1 MFKKRILG
9 EYTEG
14 VSCVANNVKL
24 NHFKMKKNY
33 FLFLLIGLKTSL
45 FGQFLITNFGAI
57 PDGKTLNT
65 TAIQAAI
72 DTCFSRGGGQV
83 IVPKGAFL
91 TGTIVLKSGVNLHFT
106 EGGVLLGSAS
116 RNDYKKNDWYAL
128 ILVNGQK
135 NVKITGNGVI
145 DGQGKALAQDVERLL
160 KAGVLKNVKPYNRP
174 DENHR
179 PQIIEMTNCDHVL
192 IENITIKNAACWVQ
206 TYHNCTDLKLIKL
219 RVEST
224 AYWNND
230 GIDIVDCR
238 QVLIKNCFINSADD
252 GICLKS
258 QDTKLM
264 CENIKI
270 ERCTI
275 RSSASAF
282 KIGTASYG
290 GFRHISVKNLTIYD
304 TYRSAIALEC
314 VDGGFLEDVKI
325 KNIDAKNT
333 GNALFIRLG
342 NRQKNRAIG
351 TIKNIFITNL
361 KAEIPTEKPD
371 KNYEIQGPLPDSF
384 SNLLPSSIVGLPN
397 NFIKNVHLKNIDIIV
412 GGGGKMLKN
421 AQKVPELPHDYPEFS
436 MFGELPA
443 WGFYLRHTE
452 GVHFKN
458 IKLHLKKAD
467 YREAIFSEDALHS
480 RFKKM
485 RIYKPNN

>member
-1 MFKKRILG
+1 
-9 EYTEG
+9 
-14 VSCVANNVKL
+14 
-24 NHFKMKKNY
+24 MKY
-33 FLFLLIGLKTSL
+33 FFLFLLINLKTIV
-45 FGQFLITNFGAI
+45 FAQYLITDFGAI
-57 PDGKTLNT
+57 PDGKIVNT
-65 TAIQAAI
+65 QAIQAAI
-72 DTCFSRGGGQV
+72 DTCFRHGGGKV
-83 IVPKGAFL
+83 IVPKGTFL
-91 TGTIVLKSGVNLHFT
+91 TGSIVLKSGVNLHFT
-106 EGGVLLGSAS
+106 EGSILLGSS
-116 RNDYKKNDWYAL
+116 RREDYKKNDWYAL
-128 ILVNGQK
+128 ILVKGQK
-135 NVKITGNGVI
+135 NVKITGNGAI

-160 KAGVLKNVKPYNRP
+160 KSGILKNVKPYNRP

-179 PQIIEMTNCDHVL
+179 PQVIEMTDCEHIL

-238 QVLIKNCFINSADD
+238 KVLIKNCFINSADD

-258 QDTKLM
+258 QDIKLM

-290 GFRHISVKNLTIYD
+290 GFKHIRVKNLFIYD

-314 VDGGFLEDVKI
+314 VDGGILEDVKI
-325 KNIDAKNT
+325 KNIMAKNT

-342 NRQKNRAIG
+342 NRNKNRAIG
-351 TIKNIFITNL
+351 TIKNIFIKNI
-361 KAEIPTEKPD
+361 KAGIPIEKPD
-371 KNYEIQGPLPDSF
+371 KQYEIEGPKPDSF
-384 SNLLPSSIVGLPN
+384 SNLLPSSIVGLQHHL
-397 NFIKNVHLKNIDIIV
+397 IKNIYLKNIDITF
-412 GGGGKMLKN
+412 GGGAKPLKN
-421 AQKVPELPHDYPEFS
+421 TQKVPELPHEYPEFS

-458 IKLHLKKAD
+458 IKLRLKNAD
-467 YREAIFSEDALHS
+467 YREAIFSEDVINS
-480 RFKKM
+480 SFKK
-485 RIYKPNN
+485 IKIN

>member
-1 MFKKRILG
+1 
-9 EYTEG
+9 
-14 VSCVANNVKL
+14 
-24 NHFKMKKNY
+24 MKY
-33 FLFLLIGLKTSL
+33 FFLFLLINLKTIV
-45 FGQFLITNFGAI
+45 FAQYLITDFGAI

-65 TAIQAAI
+65 QAIQAAI
-72 DTCFSRGGGQV
+72 DTCFRRGGGKI
-83 IVPKGAFL
+83 IVPKGVFL

-106 EGGVLLGSAS
+106 EGSLLLGSS
-116 RNDYKKNDWYAL
+116 RREDYKKNDWYAL
-128 ILVNGQK
+128 ILVKGQK

-145 DGQGKALAQDVERLL
+145 DGQGKALAQDVEKLL
-160 KAGVLKNVKPYNRP
+160 KSSILKNVKPYNRP

-179 PQIIEMTNCDHVL
+179 PQIIEMTYCDHIL

-206 TYHNCTDLKLIKL
+206 TYHNCRDLKLIKL

-230 GIDIVDCR
+230 GMDIVDCR
-238 QVLIKNCFINSADD
+238 KVLIKNCFINTSDD

-290 GFRHISVKNLTIYD
+290 GFKHIRVKNLFIYD

-325 KNIDAKNT
+325 KNITAKNT

-342 NRQKNRAIG
+342 NRNKNRTIG
-351 TIKNIFITNL
+351 TIKNIFIKNI
-361 KAEIPTEKPD
+361 KAEIPLNKPD
-371 KNYEIQGPLPDSF
+371 KNYEIEGPKPDSF
-384 SNLLPSSIVGLPN
+384 SNLLPSSIVGLPHHL
-397 NFIKNVHLKNIDIIV
+397 IKNVYLKNIEIIV
-412 GGGGKMLKN
+412 AGGAKPLKN
-421 AQKVPELPHDYPEFS
+421 TQKVPELPHEYPEFS

-452 GVHFKN
+452 GVHLKN
-458 IKLHLKKAD
+458 IKLHLKNTD
-467 YREAIFSEDALHS
+467 YREAIFSEDVINLS
-480 RFKKM
+480 LKKV
-485 RIYKPNN
+485 RIN

>member
-1 MFKKRILG
+1 
-9 EYTEG
+9 
-14 VSCVANNVKL
+14 
-24 NHFKMKKNY
+24 MKY
-33 FLFLLIGLKTSL
+33 LFLFLFIPLKTSV
-45 FGQFLITNFGAI
+45 FAQYLITNFGAI

-72 DTCFSRGGGQV
+72 DTCFAHGGGKV

-106 EGGVLLGSAS
+106 EGSLLLGSS
-116 RNDYKKNDWYAL
+116 RREDYKKNDWYAL
-128 ILVNGQK
+128 ILVKGQK

-160 KAGVLKNVKPYNRP
+160 KLGILKNVKPYDRP
-174 DENHR
+174 DESHR
-179 PQIIEMTNCDHVL
+179 PQIIEMTDCEDITL
-192 IENITIKNAACWVQ
+192 ENIMIKNAACWVQ
-206 TYHNCTDLKLIKL
+206 TYHNCINLKFNKI

-230 GIDIVDCR
+230 GIDIVDC
-238 QVLIKNCFINSADD
+238 QNVLIKNCFIDTSDD

-258 QDTKLM
+258 HSTKSI
-264 CENIKI
+264 CKNIKI

-290 GFRHISVKNLTIYD
+290 GFKHIRVRNLYVYD

-314 VDGGFLEDVKI
+314 VDGGILEDVKI
-325 KNIDAKNT
+325 KKIVAKNT

-342 NRQKNRAIG
+342 HRNKNRPIG
-351 TIKNIFITNL
+351 TIKNIYITNL
-361 KAEIPTEKPD
+361 KADIPIEKPD
-371 KNYEIQGPLPDSF
+371 IHYEMEGPLPDSF

-397 NFIKNVHLKNIDIIV
+397 NRIKNVRLKNIDITF
-412 GGGGKMLKN
+412 GGGGKMPKN
-421 AQKVPELPHDYPEFS
+421 AQNPRDVPELPHDYPEFS

-458 IKLHLKKAD
+458 IKLHLKNAD
-467 YREAIFSEDALHS
+467 YRSPVFGEDVINSSVKKVKLI
-480 RFKKM
+480 RF
-485 RIYKPNN
+485 NQ

>member
-1 MFKKRILG
+1 
-9 EYTEG
+9 
-14 VSCVANNVKL
+14 
-24 NHFKMKKNY
+24 MKY
-33 FLFLLIGLKTSL
+33 LFLFLLINLKTSL
-45 FGQFLITNFGAI
+45 FAQYLITNFGAI
-57 PDGKTLNT
+57 PDGKTVNT

-72 DTCFSRGGGQV
+72 DTCFSHGGGKV
-83 IVPKGAFL
+83 IVPKGVFL

-106 EGGVLLGSAS
+106 EGSFLLGSS
-116 RNDYKKNDWYAL
+116 RREDYKKNDWYAL
-128 ILVNGQK
+128 ILVKGQK

-160 KAGVLKNVKPYNRP
+160 KLGILKNVKPYNRP

-179 PQIIEMTNCDHVL
+179 PQIIEMTDCKGIL

-206 TYHNCTDLKLIKL
+206 TYHNCTDLKLNKI

-238 QVLIKNCFINSADD
+238 KVLIKNCFINSADD

-258 QDTKLM
+258 QDTKLL

-290 GFRHISVKNLTIYD
+290 GFRRIRVKNLFIFD

-325 KNIDAKNT
+325 KNIVAHNT

-342 NRQKNRAIG
+342 NRNKNRQIG
-351 TIKNIFITNL
+351 TIKNIFISNL
-361 KAEIPTEKPD
+361 KAEIPIEKPD
-371 KNYEIQGPLPDSF
+371 KGYEIEGPLPDSF

-397 NFIKNVHLKNIDIIV
+397 NRIKNIHLKNIDITF
-412 GGGGKMLKN
+412 GGGAKPLKT
-421 AQKVPELPHDYPEFS
+421 AQKPQNVPELPHDYPEFS

-458 IKLHLKKAD
+458 IKLHLKNMD
-467 YREAIFSEDALHS
+467 YRDAIFSEDALNS
-480 RFKKM
+480 TFKKLK
-485 RIYKPNN
+485 INSL